1 MEKNQTIYEIKN
13 LSKIFYSRGSLPWSK
28 PGTRVTALDKINLSI
43 ESGEIFGLAGESGSG
58 KTTLA
63 EILAGLQTPTDGSV
77 NYRGNDLTTMEK
89 EERKQFRCEV
99 QMVFQDPYESLN
111 PRHSV
116 LRTISEPL
124 YNAGIRSR
132 SDVVPLV
139 EDALAQAGLSPPSL
153 FLASYPHQLSGG
165 QRQRVSIARAIVLKP
180 NILIADEPVSMLDVS
195 LRASI
200 LTLLKHL
207 RETMGLT
214 IIYIS
219 HDLNTVGYLCDRI
232 AILYRGELR
241 ELGKAEDVFLSPQD
255 PYTKQLLDAR
265 PSLASAK
272 VE

>member
-1 MEKNQTIYEIKN
+1 MENGQSIYEIRN
-13 LSKIFYSRGSLPWSK
+13 LSKVFYASGGLPWAK
-28 PGTRVTALDKINLSI
+28 PRIIAKALDRIDLHI
-43 ESGEIFGLAGESGSG
+43 ERGEIFGLAGESGSG

-63 EILAGLQTPTDGSV
+63 EILAGLQSPTDGSV
-77 NYRGNDLTTMEK
+77 VYRGNNLAMIRGEDLK
-89 EERKQFRCEV
+89 RFRREV

-111 PRHSV
+111 PRHTV
-116 LRTISEPL
+116 LRTVSEPL
-124 YNAGIRSR
+124 YNTGIRSR
-132 SDVVPLV
+132 ADIIPLA
-139 EDALAQAGLSPPSL
+139 EEALAQAGLKPPSL

-180 NILIADEPVSMLDVS
+180 KILIADEPVSMLDVS

-200 LTLLKHL
+200 LILLKHL

-241 ELGKAEDVFLSPQD
+241 ELGKAEDVFMSPND
-255 PYTKQLLDAR
+255 AYTKQLLAAR
-265 PSLASAK
+265 PSLARAK
-272 VE
+272 AQ